1 MKQLASFL
9 SKMCLCT
16 GRHLLLARL
25 FFRLGNVLNLLLGR
39 VGNEKLVCNN
49 HRLQSL
55 ELHRDIAA
63 VIYQR
68 WRFYLLSNL
77 QSAFRMGLSFT
88 PTQLLYTTY
97 WCTKLRGT
105 WKCDTWPAL
114 FPDDDLLS
122 SGRTSYSFTVEV
134 TPSLHAASWVS
145 RER

>member
-1 MKQLASFL
+1 
-9 SKMCLCT
+9 MCLCT

-25 FFRLGNVLNLLLGR
+25 FFCLGNVLNLLLGR

-88 PTQLLYTTY
+88 PTQLL
-97 WCTKLRGT
+97 
-105 WKCDTWPAL
+105 
-114 FPDDDLLS
+114 
-122 SGRTSYSFTVEV
+122 
-134 TPSLHAASWVS
+134 
-145 RER
+145 